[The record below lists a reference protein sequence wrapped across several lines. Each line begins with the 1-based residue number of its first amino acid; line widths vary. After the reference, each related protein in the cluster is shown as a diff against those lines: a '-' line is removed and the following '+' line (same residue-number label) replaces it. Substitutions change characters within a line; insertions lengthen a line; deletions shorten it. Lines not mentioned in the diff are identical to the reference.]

1 MGCIDVSVEKRED
14 FGVKHFLWRVCAI
27 LGNRYR
33 IQGQNYV
40 SLHQGSEMSTG
51 FHYRNLILG
60 T

>member
-1 MGCIDVSVEKRED
+1 MGCIDVSREERED

-40 SLHQGSEMSTG
+40 SLFQGSEISAG
-51 FHYRNLILG
+51 FHYRDWILG